1 MTGAYVLSTSHN
13 WLPAFEAGYG
23 ALLGDMGLQ
32 VLLQTVPI
40 STLDPGGQLL
50 ILGIL
55 PCSNT
60 YNNNGIICA

>member
-1 MTGAYVLSTSHN
+1 MTGAYVPSTSHN

-23 ALLGDMGLQ
+23 ALVGDMGLQ
-32 VLLQTVPI
+32 VLLQTVPV

-55 PCSNT
+55 PCVVT
-60 YNNNGIICA
+60 HTITMA